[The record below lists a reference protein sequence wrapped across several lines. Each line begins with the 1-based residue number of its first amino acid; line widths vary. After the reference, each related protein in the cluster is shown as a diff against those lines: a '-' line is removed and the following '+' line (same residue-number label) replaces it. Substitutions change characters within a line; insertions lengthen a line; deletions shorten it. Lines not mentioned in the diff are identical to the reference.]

1 MNTHIQDP
9 WEQFYREVNLD
20 DIPWRKDGKDDVI
33 SCLAQRKPGTL
44 LDVGCGT
51 GEKAIR
57 FAKEGFTV
65 TAVDIAP
72 AALEWARKFAAE
84 ARVSVDF
91 RVQDAEHIGDLKQQ
105 FDYVIDFGCFHSL
118 PVPVRKPYIA
128 GVKSVLKPDGEMCL
142 FAWDR
147 RNTDEFQNRPAK
159 INGATDRCFSRDE
172 IGKLF
177 GPDLAILMFRE
188 VEVEKPEEIL
198 YATFYLLKRP
208 ETA

>member
-1 MNTHIQDP
+1 MTAESHEP
-9 WEQFYREVNLD
+9 WDSFYREVNLD
-20 DIPWRKDGKDDVI
+20 DIPWRRDGKDDVI

-57 FAKEGFTV
+57 FAQLGFTV
-65 TAVDIAP
+65 TGIDISPTAI
-72 AALEWARKFAAE
+72 EWARTHAAE
-84 ARVSVDF
+84 AGVALDF
-91 RVQDAEHIGDLKQQ
+91 RVHDAERIAELNTT

-128 GVKSVLKPDGEMCL
+128 GVKTLLKPASELCI

-147 RNTDEFQNRPAK
+147 RNTEEFQNRPAQ
-159 INGATDRCFSRDE
+159 INGATDRCFSFNE
-172 IGKLF
+172 IAELF
-177 GPDLAILMFRE
+177 GPELEIKMHRE
-188 VEVEKPEEIL
+188 VELEKPEEIL
-198 YATFYLLKRP
+198 YATFYLLKHA